1 MTGLI
6 LIATISALL
15 EDPLLPERWR
25 EMALGFSRDKVVGS
39 TEGTKADPQQESLRL
54 LGEMIFHSN
63 EISGEGE
70 RSCAT
75 CHDPD
80 KAFQDRQSH
89 PRGAQGIARDTPSL
103 WGVGEQRWFGWDG
116 RWDSLWAQALE
127 PIEAKQE
134 MDSDRLLLLR
144 WIAADSERKKLYES
158 NFGKFPDM
166 AGVPERAR
174 KGEDWNPEFL
184 RLPQKKQQE
193 LNRAFS
199 NAGRAVEAFERRLVP
214 PRSAFDEYLEA
225 LASGDAEKAAQ
236 YPVDARRGLIIFL
249 DQGRCV
255 FCHNGPLFSDG
266 EFHDTGLISAGSSA
280 RDSGRY
286 GGIMELRANPFN
298 LLGDYS
304 EDSQSTAADRTRR
317 LKRDS
322 RMWGAFRTPGLRG
335 VSQTAPYFH
344 DGSRID
350 LGEVVRFYSRR
361 QNARPVHQGAGHHGE
376 RLVEPLGLTPT
387 EESLLEQFLKTL

>member
-286 GGIMELRANPFN
+286 GGDHGVESKSLQFVGGITLRTHKA
-298 LLGDYS
+298 LLQI
-304 EDSQSTAADRTRR
+304 E
-317 LKRDS
+317 RD
-322 RMWGAFRTPGLRG
+322 
-335 VSQTAPYFH
+335 V
-344 DGSRID
+344 
-350 LGEVVRFYSRR
+350 
-361 QNARPVHQGAGHHGE
+361 
-376 RLVEPLGLTPT
+376 
-387 EESLLEQFLKTL
+387 